1 MRAYHTYL
9 FTLNET
15 TEGGEMLDLF
25 MQNFYGEVESW
36 YEDLEAE
43 DKAIVEEF
51 WTRLHHMFKRKGVYF
66 NELDVDFDLSN
77 PTQYIA
83 YLHYYD
89 SEIRIDDLIQTIKET
104 KDKYLKLIKTQK
116 TLENQILNDIQSES
130 EHYFNDTPQTSDSG
144 INNNYT
150 STYSKDI
157 TKLNIGPVSAKLEE
171 VRLAMQDYYEQ
182 WTREFRKFILLSED

>member
-1 MRAYHTYL
+1 
-9 FTLNET
+9 
-15 TEGGEMLDLF
+15 
-25 MQNFYGEVESW
+25 
-36 YEDLEAE
+36 
-43 DKAIVEEF
+43 
-51 WTRLHHMFKRKGVYF
+51 MFKRKGVYF

-116 TLENQILNDIQSES
+116 TLEDQILNDIQSES
-130 EHYFNDTPQTSDSG
+130 EHYFNDTPQTKDSG
-144 INNNYT
+144 INTDYT

-182 WTREFRKFILLSED
+182 